1 MGIIGLLG
9 FMAIIAAWQKP
20 DGDSFNRIKETLNIL
35 LPVFGAWVGT
45 VLAYYFSKENFA
57 AATRALATQLTPEEK
72 LKSIPAKDVMI
83 PIDKATKLVLD
94 NKKEDNIK
102 LKDDIIDKYLNKV
115 NRLPFLDS
123 NGRIKYM
130 AHRSLI
136 DKFIVQ
142 EVSKN
147 KTLTDLTLQEM
158 LNDAESAKML
168 KEGFGIVRETSNL
181 ADAKALIDRITIC
194 LDVFVTEDGTANT
207 KVLGWITNVIILE
220 QSKL

>member
-1 MGIIGLLG
+1 MSIIGFLG
-9 FMAIIAAWQKP
+9 LMAIIVSWYKP
-20 DGDSFNRIKETLNIL
+20 DADSFNRIKETLNIL

-57 AATRALATQLTPEEK
+57 AATRALVTQLTPEEK
-72 LKSIPAKDVMI
+72 LKSILAKDVMI
-83 PIDKATKLVLD
+83 PIDKAVKLTLEKEESKVKL
-94 NKKEDNIK
+94 KED
-102 LKDDIIDKYLNKV
+102 IINKHLNKV
-115 NRLPFLDS
+115 NRLPFLDP

-142 EVSKN
+142 KASNEKA
-147 KTLTDLTLQEM
+147 LADLTLQDM
-158 LNDAESAKML
+158 LDDREFAKML
-168 KEGFGIVRETSNL
+168 TDSIGIVRETSNL

-194 LDVFVTEDGTANT
+194 LDVFVTEDGTPNT